1 MIGKRFVESDAY
13 QRAREVFAAG
23 QVPADMPAVQVLD
36 DVELRSALRL
46 RTFSD
51 LTSFSIDGVP
61 YVGEQPAVARVPSVV
76 ETIPVAKDQ
85 VELASE
91 ASETTLARAVPAGAP
106 LPEAAMNFGATAPTL
121 QTLPRVGTAV
131 PVTLNML
138 DEPGVVASL
147 LDRRL
152 TLGVGL
158 GLENE
163 MLNGNFAWT
172 GMLAAAGA
180 TPVVRGGSTYRSFAI
195 RNGVA
200 EVQTNGWYVRP
211 LQVVLH
217 PTTYA
222 TLFEEE
228 DGSQRPLAILDMF
241 DSTVDT
247 FIVSNEIAIGSALV
261 GDLFEAVGLFIKG
274 GLEVSVGRNHQD
286 FATRSMA
293 ELALEFRAFAWVRQP
308 GALCQVTGL

>member
-1 MIGKRFVESDAY
+1 MIGQRFVESEAY
-13 QRAREVFAAG
+13 QRAREVFRAG
-23 QVPADMPAVQVLD
+23 QIPADMPAVQVLD

-51 LTSFSIDGVP
+51 LTAFSIDGVP
-61 YVGEQPAVARVPSVV
+61 YVGEQPAVARVPSKV
-76 ETIPVAKDQ
+76 ETIPVTKDQ

-91 ASETTLARAVPAGAP
+91 ASETTLAAAVPSGAP
-106 LPEAAMNFGATAPTL
+106 LPEAAMNFGATAPSQQL
-121 QTLPRVGTAV
+121 LPRVGTSV
-131 PVTLNML
+131 PVTMGML

-180 TPVVRGGSTYRSFAI
+180 TPVVRTGGTYRSFAI
-195 RNGVA
+195 RNGVS
-200 EVQTNGWYVRP
+200 EVQANGWYVRP

-217 PTTYA
+217 PTTYGA
-222 TLFEEE
+222 MFEEE

-241 DSTVDT
+241 DSTIDA
-247 FIVSNEIAIGSALV
+247 FIVSTQIAVGSALV
-261 GDLFEAVGLFIKG
+261 GDLFEAVGLFMKG
-274 GLEVSVGRNHQD
+274 GLEVAVARNHQD
-286 FATRSMA
+286 QFTRSMA
-293 ELALEFRAFAWVRQP
+293 ELALEFRAFSWVRQA
-308 GALCQVTGL
+308 GALCEVTGL